1 MAATIT
7 SSSLDDEHSRT
18 LRYVFFAVGRSVFLY
33 QQIELL
39 LKTLLPYLK
48 PTDGRASEDPFA
60 EMKRLLDSRETMDP
74 LVERLKKSSEVDHP
88 EGFASYLEQVVKNR
102 NDLIHS
108 FAKLPFGDMSTTA
121 YCREALAYLE
131 ARCRY
136 AMPLMQLLRELLSS
150 FVELLADSD
159 VEYEE
164 QRT

>member
-1 MAATIT
+1 MAATVTPT
-7 SSSLDDEHSRT
+7 SLEDAHSRT
-18 LRYVFFAVGRSVFLY
+18 RRNAIFAIGRSVLLY

-48 PTDGRASEDPFA
+48 PTTGRASDDPFA
-60 EMKRLLDSRETMDP
+60 EMKRLLDSRETMGP

-108 FAKLPFGDMSTTA
+108 FAKLPFGNLSTTA
-121 YCREALAYLE
+121 YCGEALAYLE
-131 ARCRY
+131 ARRKY
-136 AMPLMQLLRELLSS
+136 ALPLMQLLREVLSL
-150 FVELLADSD
+150 FVELLAESD
-159 VEYEE
+159 VEFEE